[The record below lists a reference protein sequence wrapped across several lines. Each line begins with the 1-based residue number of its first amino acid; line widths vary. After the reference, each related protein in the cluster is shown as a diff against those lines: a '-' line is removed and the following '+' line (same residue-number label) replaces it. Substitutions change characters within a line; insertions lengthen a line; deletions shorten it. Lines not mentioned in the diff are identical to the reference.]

1 MNQSKTIKTYIEE
14 FPENIQNV
22 LQQVYNAA
30 KEVLP
35 GTEETISYG
44 MPTFKL
50 DGKNIVHFAAFKNHI
65 GFYPTPD
72 GINEF
77 QKELSQYKG
86 AKGSVQF
93 PLDKPMPLDLIKRMI
108 LFRLN
113 KVKEKVK
120 KSDLKQ
126 QYHYNK

>member
-1 MNQSKTIKTYIEE
+1 MMNQSKTIKTYIEE
-14 FPENIQNV
+14 LPENIQNV

-93 PLDKPMPLDLIKRMI
+93 PLDKPIPLDLIKRMT

-113 KVKEKVK
+113 KVKEK
-120 KSDLKQ
+120 
-126 QYHYNK
+126 